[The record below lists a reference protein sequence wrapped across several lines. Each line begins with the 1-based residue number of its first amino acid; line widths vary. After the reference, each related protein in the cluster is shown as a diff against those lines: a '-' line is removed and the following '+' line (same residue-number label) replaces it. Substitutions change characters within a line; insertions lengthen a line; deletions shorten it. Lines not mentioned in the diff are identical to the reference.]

1 MENTILR
8 PTAGHDTAA
17 GLKDVLRGNDLL
29 GLGLAVDDLTATM
42 LAAMEQAAISGLCR
56 EGQLEIAAQEA
67 RKVRRDLSGE
77 ELLELA
83 KKVYLSKDTRG

>member
-17 GLKDVLRGNDLL
+17 GLKHVLRGNDLL
-29 GLGLAVDDLTATM
+29 GLGLVVDDLTATM
-42 LAAMEQAAISGLCR
+42 LEAMEQAAISGLCR

>member
-8 PTAGHDTAA
+8 PIAGHDTAA

-29 GLGLAVDDLTATM
+29 GLGLVVDDLTATM
-42 LAAMEQAAISGLCR
+42 LEAMEQAAISGLCR